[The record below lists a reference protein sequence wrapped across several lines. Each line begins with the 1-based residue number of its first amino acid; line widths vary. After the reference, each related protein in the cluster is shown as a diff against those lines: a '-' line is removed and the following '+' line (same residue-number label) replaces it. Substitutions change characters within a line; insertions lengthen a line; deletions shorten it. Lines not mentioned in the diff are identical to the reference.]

1 VTHRTVVLALLIVS
15 AVALLAAPTVVGGD
29 YSPVA
34 HTTSESA
41 AQGIPGAGVAR
52 SGFLLLGAAVLV
64 LVVGARGWSLAARWS
79 HGAFGVAMLATAAF
93 SSRPWDPTASFDPT
107 EDLLH
112 SVAATAMGFAFAL
125 GVVARGVE
133 RRRVDLGDA
142 LAVVA
147 SVAIPLGM
155 LAVDDVAGLLQRGM
169 FLVAYLWFAREAVTL
184 GRPAPSGT

>member
-1 VTHRTVVLALLIVS
+1 MRGRTFVLALLAVS
-15 AVALLAAPTVVGGD
+15 AVALLAAPAAVGSD

-41 AQGIPGAGVAR
+41 AQGVAGAWVAR
-52 SGFLLLGAAVLV
+52 TGFLLLGAAVLV

-79 HGAFGVAMLATAAF
+79 HGAFGAAMLATAAF
-93 SSRPWDPTASFDPT
+93 SSRPWDPAAPFDPT

-155 LAVDDVAGLLQRGM
+155 LALDDVAGLLQRGM
-169 FLVAYLWFAREAVTL
+169 FLVAYGWFAREAVTPW
-184 GRPAPSGT
+184 PAPSGT